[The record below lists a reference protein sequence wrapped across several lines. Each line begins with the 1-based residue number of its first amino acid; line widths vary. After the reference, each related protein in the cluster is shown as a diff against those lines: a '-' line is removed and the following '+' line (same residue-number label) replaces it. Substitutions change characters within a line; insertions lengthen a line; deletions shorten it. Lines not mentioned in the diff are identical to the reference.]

1 MNCPT
6 CAAYLKSADEYER
19 RAEINAEIATAAQ
32 ECLREAVR
40 QAEIAPELYLPET
53 VARWRKAAGMP
64 TASIARLTF
73 REDSNTRRKCVR
85 KTPCERWFWADACH
99 YPHVCEFARSEDTAN
114 AGLEPRVNRVGS
126 EPLLEGVSK

>member
-6 CAAYLKSADEYER
+6 CAAYLKCSDEYER
-19 RAEINAEIATAAQ
+19 RAAINAEIATAAQ
-32 ECLREAVR
+32 ECLRESVR
-40 QAEIAPELYLPET
+40 QAEIVPELYLPET

-64 TASIARLTF
+64 NASIARLTF

-114 AGLEPRVNRVGS
+114 KEVDRD
-126 EPLLEGVSK
+126 E